1 MNISFED
8 HSTSWSVD
16 GVYVKWVADL
26 LIHNISTNESTQY
39 IPILGLNTS
48 IYTNISLVVFY
59 CFVVPLNVFF
69 FVSIVPELTRKCI
82 MKLKL
87 LVATLIAV
95 NILWSLTWLCLS
107 VAVCIIQFQE
117 TDEVMFIL
125 NAEEDGAYLRESIW
139 EIVAH
144 QLIENL
150 LTVQSILIFAI
161 SIDRYLNLFNSYST
175 SCENMIAKLLLVVLP
190 FIVAA
195 TVFDHRVLALLLP
208 VESALFCR
216 LCLLLCPSL
225 LAVTLLLIAL
235 FPTDSKNGF
244 EPRFPM
250 SLSTSFPRVMLL
262 VAVLDVFWRI
272 AFFFQLLELDFEFR
286 IVTGSELGNEILEK
300 VLNVSYEVAIFIVH
314 LFPLYFPVLLMVFVR
329 HYRTLT
335 SSRFSQITAM
345 LCCKSDTIVDYRC
358 ETMRSI
364 LADQKKRR
372 SMMMSVH

>member
-1 MNISFED
+1 MNNSFED
-8 HSTSWSVD
+8 QSTSWSVE
-16 GVYVKWVADL
+16 GVYIKWVAEL
-26 LIHNISTNESTQY
+26 LIHNRSTNESSQY
-39 IPILGLNTS
+39 LPILGLNAS
-48 IYTNISLVVFY
+48 IYTNISLVLFY
-59 CFVVPLNVFF
+59 CIVVPLNVFF
-69 FVSIVPELTRKCI
+69 FVSIVPELTRKCV

-87 LVATLIAV
+87 LVATLVAV
-95 NILWSLTWLCLS
+95 NIIWSITWLFLS
-107 VAVCIIQFQE
+107 VVVCIIQE

-125 NAEEDGAYLRESIW
+125 NAEEDGIYIRESIW

-144 QLIENL
+144 QLIENI

-175 SCENMIAKLLLVVLP
+175 SCESVITKLFLVVLP

-195 TVFDHRVLALLLP
+195 TMFDHRVLALFIP
-208 VESALFCR
+208 VESAVFCR

-235 FPTDSKNGF
+235 FPTESKSGF

-250 SLSTSFPRVMLL
+250 SMSTTLPRVML
-262 VAVLDVFWRI
+262 VIVILDVFWRV
-272 AFFFQLLELDFEFR
+272 AFFFQLLEVDFEFR
-286 IVTGSELGNEILEK
+286 IVTGSELGDDILRNI
-300 VLNVSYEVAIFIVH
+300 LDVSYEIAIFIVH
-314 LFPLYFPVLLMVFVR
+314 LFPFYFAVLLMIFVR
-329 HYRTLT
+329 HYRTQT
-335 SSRFSQITAM
+335 SSRFSQISAV

-372 SMMMSVH
+372 SMMVSVH